1 MDSAIHLKIKLA
13 LPNTAAGEATMHYAL
28 VFSTSKVKAVNQ
40 AASQWLKGLA
50 ESFAFLNP
58 QNNAVWLAPNMA
70 AEVICLASDD
80 LLSGNI
86 LKNRAFLAL
95 RRQADSAGIDV
106 NLVPAKNRRKSI
118 LIADM
123 DSTIITTESLD
134 ELAMLAGVGEQVKAI
149 TRHSMAGALDFE
161 TALEQRVAMLADSSK
176 GLIDQII
183 ANCKLTDGAITLVKT
198 MRANGAFCYLV
209 SGGFE
214 FLTGPVA
221 IECGFHGHHANY
233 LDHDEKSISGTVRK
247 PILDRQAKVKYLKY
261 YCELHDVEP
270 GATASI
276 GDGAN
281 DLGMLGHAGFG
292 VAFHGRPILRRKV
305 ALQLNHTNL
314 TGLLYLQG
322 YKQEEFVFSD

>member
-1 MDSAIHLKIKLA
+1 
-13 LPNTAAGEATMHYAL
+13 MHYAL
-28 VFSTSKVKAVNQ
+28 VFSTSKVKATNQ
-40 AASQWLKGLA
+40 TASQWLEGFSD
-50 ESFAFLNP
+50 SFAFLNP
-58 QNNAVWLAPNMA
+58 QNDALWLAPNMA
-70 AEVICLASDD
+70 AEISCLAADD
-80 LLSGNI
+80 LFSGNI
-86 LKNRAFLAL
+86 LQNQAFRKL
-95 RRQADSAGIDV
+95 RQSADSAGIDV

-134 ELAMLAGVGEQVKAI
+134 ELAMLAGVGQQVKAI
-149 TRHSMAGALDFE
+149 TRLSMAGVLDFE
-161 TALEQRVAMLADSSK
+161 TALDQRVAMLAGRSK

-183 ANCKLTDGAITLVKT
+183 ATSKLTDGASILVKT

-221 IECGFHGHHANY
+221 SECGFHGHHANY

-247 PILDRQAKVKYLKY
+247 PILDRQAKVTYLKY
-261 YCELHDVEP
+261 YCQLHDVEL
-270 GATASI
+270 GTTASI

-292 VAFHGRPILRRKV
+292 VAFHSRPILRRKV

-322 YKQEEFVFSD
+322 YKQEEFAFSD

>member
-1 MDSAIHLKIKLA
+1 
-13 LPNTAAGEATMHYAL
+13 MHYAL

-40 AASQWLKGLA
+40 TASEWLEGLA
-50 ESFAFLNP
+50 ESFAFLSP

-70 AEVICLASDD
+70 AEIICLTTDN

-86 LKNRAFLAL
+86 LGNRAFLAL
-95 RRQADSAGIDV
+95 RQRADSASIDV
-106 NLVPAKNRRKSI
+106 NLVPTKNRRKSI

-134 ELAMLAGVGEQVKAI
+134 ELGMLAGIGEQVKDI
-149 TRHSMAGALDFE
+149 TRRSMAGVLDFE
-161 TALEQRVAMLADSSK
+161 AALDQRVAMLAGKPK
-176 GLIDQII
+176 GLIDQVI
-183 ANCKLTDGAITLVKT
+183 ANCKLTDGASILVQT

-221 IECGFHGHHANY
+221 NKCGFHGHHANH
-233 LDHDEKSISGTVRK
+233 LDHDENSITGTVRK
-247 PILDRQAKVKYLKY
+247 PILDRQAKVTFLKY
-261 YCELHDVEP
+261 YCQLHNIEL

-281 DLGMLGHAGFG
+281 DLGMLGHADFG
-292 VAFHGRPILRRKV
+292 VAFQGKPILRKKI

-322 YKQEEFVFSD
+322 YKLEEFVCND

>member
-1 MDSAIHLKIKLA
+1 
-13 LPNTAAGEATMHYAL
+13 MHYAL

-40 AASQWLKGLA
+40 AASQWLKGLV

-95 RRQADSAGIDV
+95 RRQADRAGIDV
-106 NLVPAKNRRKSI
+106 NLVPSKNRRKSI

-161 TALEQRVAMLADSSK
+161 TALEQRVAMLADKPK

-183 ANCKLTDGAITLVKT
+183 ANRKLTDGAITLVQT
-198 MRANGAFCYLV
+198 MRAKGAFCYLV

-233 LDHDEKSISGTVRK
+233 LDHDEKSIIGTVRK
-247 PILDRQAKVKYLKY
+247 PILDRQAKVTYLKY
-261 YCELHDVEP
+261 YCQLHDAEL

-281 DLGMLGHAGFG
+281 DLGMLRQAGFG

-305 ALQLNHTNL
+305 ALQLNHTDL